1 VALIGIKLA
10 DGTFYP
16 VIESDQPQRKRMTLT
31 VAREGQTSA
40 QIDFVRKDGPFD
52 QHVGSLVLQDLAADA
67 ASELG
72 LEMGLAA
79 DGTIDARV
87 ADATGEQFQSF
98 SVNVNTL
105 EAGDSYSL
113 PDLDMD
119 DLPSD
124 IGAVGDLEDLPH
136 PEPSGFLD
144 EEEPEFDEAEASV
157 RPPRSFSALVLAAI
171 ILVGLSLVAF
181 GAFSVFRWLQTD
193 ALPELR
199 ATLPALMVMR
209 RPRR

>member
-1 VALIGIKLA
+1 MALIGIKLA

-40 QIDFVRKDGPFD
+40 QIDFLRKDGPFD
-52 QHVGSLVLQDLAADA
+52 QHVGSLVLQDLASDSA
-67 ASELG
+67 AELA

-87 ADATGEQFQSF
+87 ADATGKQFQSF

-124 IGAVGDLEDLPH
+124 ISAVEDMEDLPR
-136 PEPSGFLD
+136 PEL
-144 EEEPEFDEAEASV
+144 DEAEPSAL
-157 RPPRSFSALVLAAI
+157 PPRPFSALVLAAI
-171 ILVGLSLVAF
+171 IMVGLSLVAF
-181 GAFSVFRWLQTD
+181 AAFSVFRWLQTD

-199 ATLPALMVMR
+199 AALPGLLMMR